1 MRRYRG
7 HWIALLLVMG
17 GSFAV
22 LGAWGPRIG
31 KAAPPIPERVLGP
44 KGEVVIG
51 AGAIRRPEAPAS

>member
-7 HWIALLLVMG
+7 HWIALLLVIG

-44 KGEVVIG
+44 RGEVVID
-51 AGAIRRPEAPAS
+51 AGGIRRGSTRSS